1 MRKILVL
8 LLIALFASCAELL
21 NPLIGSV
28 WYAEDESF
36 DIWTLS
42 MDYEEVYLEF
52 IDENRV
58 KLWTGNNV
66 IHGNYRMNEDWDWI
80 YFENFGCIDS
90 AFWSNSTIDVYYTK
104 NNGKRATYVFYL
116 LE

>member
-1 MRKILVL
+1 MRKILVV

-28 WYAEDESF
+28 WYAEDES
-36 DIWTLS
+36 
-42 MDYEEVYLEF
+42 
-52 IDENRV
+52 
-58 KLWTGNNV
+58 
-66 IHGNYRMNEDWDWI
+66 WDWI

-90 AFWSNSTIDVYYTK
+90 AFWSNSTIDIYYTK